1 MFVIE
6 QSSRSLP
13 LHCLA
18 PGHLGP
24 APKFACGREHTLP
37 ADQRFNRV
45 LASLVQGDRLPW
57 ADHLELVDLPAR
69 HELQSCEASA
79 LHVHFPTSALVVL
92 MQASPSG
99 DEAPVAL
106 VGNDG
111 VVGVAAFMGTLPE
124 ASRAVVIHPGH
135 AWRLPASLLSTEVP
149 GPSQVLKATVGYLMS
164 LTSQLS
170 QTAFCQQHHNVEQR
184 LARWLLNA
192 MDRLPGDEV
201 AIDLGELAPLLGVSA
216 DELARAAA
224 QLVGVG
230 ALVCEPGRLVMPRRA
245 VLEAQSC
252 GCHVP
257 AEDVVR
263 WSAPAPD

>member
-1 MFVIE
+1 M
-6 QSSRSLP
+6 
-13 LHCLA
+13 
-18 PGHLGP
+18 
-24 APKFACGREHTLP
+24 P

-149 GPSQVLKATVGYLMS
+149 GPSQVLKATVGYLIS

-184 LARWLLNA
+184 PRAGCSTPWIACPVMRSRSTLANSRRCWACLLMRW
-192 MDRLPGDEV
+192 RVLPRNWSV
-201 AIDLGELAPLLGVSA
+201 
-216 DELARAAA
+216 
-224 QLVGVG
+224 LVPWCASRGG
-230 ALVCEPGRLVMPRRA
+230 
-245 VLEAQSC
+245 
-252 GCHVP
+252 
-257 AEDVVR
+257 
-263 WSAPAPD
+263 W